1 MAATGNSI
9 ALALKNHGHASLIY
23 ITRIRPLS
31 PELAQGLESSGFHV
45 KSFGPGEITADEC
58 LLVMTSEAVL
68 AGLQL
73 PRAESHA
80 RPPLEDLQEHL
91 GSEAAIWNL
100 IKAAQSRQS
109 AAGQSTAVPGR
120 GPLPAP
126 GAAPAVNNPGFVPSQ
141 AGLRV
146 LAASQPKAAAASPPL
161 PGAHKTASGRADNSG
176 VPQLPAPSTREATSE
191 TPTHA
196 FPVKKPGSPRG
207 VRPVSKRRDQRMWQP
222 AVMVAALLIF
232 AGILLGGRA
241 SILPSTADVASAD
254 DGSTGVGS
262 DSIHK
267 VTGRRSRS
275 AQPSSPQETSN
286 KAPALAADAQR
297 HISDYDFVAE
307 DYTTRFDPQGHR
319 VATPQTANGTKA
331 PLIQKRVV
339 FN

>member
-1 MAATGNSI
+1 MP
-9 ALALKNHGHASLIY
+9 SLIY

-68 AGLQL
+68 AGLQ
-73 PRAESHA
+73 PPSAESHA
-80 RPPLEDLQEHL
+80 RPPLQDLQEHL

-100 IKAAQSRQS
+100 IKAARSSQS
-109 AAGQSTAVPGR
+109 AVGESTAVSGR
-120 GPLPAP
+120 GPS
-126 GAAPAVNNPGFVPSQ
+126 PAVDNPGFVPSQ
-141 AGLRV
+141 AGSRV
-146 LAASQPKAAAASPPL
+146 LAASQPKAAAASLRL
-161 PGAHKTASGRADNSG
+161 PGAQKTAGGSADNSG
-176 VPQLPAPSTREATSE
+176 VPQLPEPSTRKATSE

-207 VRPVSKRRDQRMWQP
+207 IRPVSKRRDQRMWQP

-232 AGILLGGRA
+232 AGILLVGRA
-241 SILPSTADVASAD
+241 SILPSNPDVASAD
-254 DGSTGVGS
+254 DGNTGVRS

-267 VTGRRSRS
+267 ATGRRSRS
-275 AQPSSPQETSN
+275 APPSSAQETSN
-286 KAPALAADAQR
+286 MPKLDADAQR

-307 DYTTRFDPQGHR
+307 DYTTRFDLQGHR
-319 VATPQTANGTKA
+319 VATPQTANGTKT